1 MKLRKFI
8 ATTIREYL
16 NENVNFLI
24 DKIRHTY
31 NKEKIKGT
39 SELEY
44 SKLIKFGL
52 KYDDNFIEQLNDN
65 ERKIWLQ
72 LQDDDFDNKLITLP
86 IVEIPIQRIY
96 FSQNDINI
104 NKIEN
109 ENHKKGLPIFIKKNG
124 KIYIISGNHRLFN
137 QLIKKGKDIISGYI
151 KNFDN

>member
-1 MKLRKFI
+1 MELRKFI

-16 NENVNFLI
+16 NESVIYLS
-24 DKIRHTY
+24 DKIRDIY
-31 NKEKIKGT
+31 NKEKNKGA

-72 LQDDDFDNKLITLP
+72 LQDDDFYNNPITLP
-86 IVEIPIQRIY
+86 IVKIPIEKIY

-109 ENHKKGLPIFIKKNG
+109 ENHKKGLPIFIKKNS

-137 QLIKKGKDIISGYI
+137 QLIKKSKDIISGYI